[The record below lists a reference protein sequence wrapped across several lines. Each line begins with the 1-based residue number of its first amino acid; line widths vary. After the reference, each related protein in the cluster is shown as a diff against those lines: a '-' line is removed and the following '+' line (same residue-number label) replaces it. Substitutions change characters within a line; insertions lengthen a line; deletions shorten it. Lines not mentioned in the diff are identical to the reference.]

1 MLHGVFWLV
10 PNSRAVALRFAQS
23 FGIVRFSQPLAA
35 RERWTITG
43 GAAMSVVEKLSV
55 LADRIPKLNLAQ
67 IETEEAT
74 KNALIMPFI
83 QALGYDV
90 FNPEE
95 VVPEFTADVGL
106 KKGEKVDY
114 AIRVDGKVV
123 IIIEAKK
130 VSEDLSSDHMGQ
142 LYRYFGVMHT
152 RIAILTNG
160 LVYQF
165 YSDLDDKNK
174 MDHAPFL
181 VLDLRDLREKDLNEL
196 TKLSRENFDLDNM
209 LVAAS
214 DLKAMRQIR
223 VILDRQFED
232 PDEDFVKYFFQAA
245 NPNSRFAKSAKEQF
259 TRLVKES
266 LRQRVTEQANKR
278 LQSALTVS
286 QADPATP
293 VPEDGSSASANGAN
307 EAVAMPTSEGE
318 ADNSNI
324 VTTEEELDG
333 FRIIKAIVCSEVS
346 PERIV
351 HRDTQSYF
359 GILFDD
365 NNRRPICRLRF
376 NSDTKKYIGIFD
388 ADKKETKHPLSSLNE
403 IYKHAE
409 PLRATVRR
417 YLDSEGS
424 VDDATPVP

>member
-1 MLHGVFWLV
+1 
-10 PNSRAVALRFAQS
+10 
-23 FGIVRFSQPLAA
+23 
-35 RERWTITG
+35 
-43 GAAMSVVEKLSV
+43 MSVVEKLSA
-55 LADRIPKLNLAQ
+55 LAARVPKLNLAQ

-90 FNPEE
+90 FNPDE

-114 AIRVDGKVV
+114 AIRVDGEVV

-130 VSEDLSSDHMGQ
+130 VSEELSSGHVSQ
-142 LYRYFGVMHT
+142 LYRYFGVTHT

-174 MDHAPFL
+174 MDCAPFL
-181 VLDLRDLREKDLNEL
+181 VLDLTDLREKDLNEL
-196 TKLSRENFDLDNM
+196 SKLSRQNFDLDNM

-223 VILDRQFED
+223 VILDRQFEE

-245 NPNSRFAKSAKEQF
+245 NPNARFIKSAKEQF

-266 LRQRVTEQANKR
+266 LRQRITEQANKR
-278 LQSALTVS
+278 LQTALSVS
-286 QADPATP
+286 QTDPATP
-293 VPEDGSSASANGAN
+293 IPAISESEDADRPINDDAPTVSVSA
-307 EAVAMPTSEGE
+307 EE
-318 ADNSNI
+318 ADNNI

-333 FRIIKAIVCSEVS
+333 FRIVRAIVCSEVS
-346 PERIV
+346 PERVV

-359 GILFDD
+359 GILFED

-376 NSDTKKYIGIFD
+376 NSEKKKYIGIFD
-388 ADKKETKHPLSSLNE
+388 ADKKETKHLLSSLDE
-403 IYKHAE
+403 IYKYGEA
-409 PLRATVRR
+409 LRATVRG
-417 YLDSEGS
+417 YLDSGVADE
-424 VDDATPVP
+424 VTPIPESNG

>member
-1 MLHGVFWLV
+1 
-10 PNSRAVALRFAQS
+10 
-23 FGIVRFSQPLAA
+23 
-35 RERWTITG
+35 
-43 GAAMSVVEKLSV
+43 MSVVEKLAA
-55 LADRIPKLNLAQ
+55 LAARIPKLNLAQ

-114 AIRVDGKVV
+114 AVRVDDKVV

-130 VSEDLSSDHMGQ
+130 VSEDLTKTHMDQ
-142 LYRYFGVMHT
+142 LYRYFGVTHT

-174 MDHAPFL
+174 MDRAPFL
-181 VLDLRDLREKDLNEL
+181 VLDLTALREEDLKEL
-196 TKLSRENFDLDNM
+196 IKLSRQNFDLDNM

-223 VILDRQFED
+223 VILDRQFEA

-259 TRLVKES
+259 TKLVKES

-286 QADPATP
+286 QSDPDTP
-293 VPEDGSSASANGAN
+293 IPESPVITSSGNSKKETLPIQTDG
-307 EAVAMPTSEGE
+307 TE
-318 ADNSNI
+318 ADNNSI

-333 FRIIKAIVCSEVS
+333 YRIIMAIVCSEVS
-346 PERIV
+346 PERVV

-376 NSDTKKYIGIFD
+376 NSDKKKYIGLFD
-388 ADKKETKHPLSSLNE
+388 ADKKETKHLLSSLNE
-403 IYKHAE
+403 IYMHAE
-409 PLRATVRR
+409 ALRATVRL
-417 YLDSEGS
+417 YLDNDGS
-424 VDDATPVP
+424 ADEPTPAP